1 MGLTKWILTGLGFVA
16 LSWTGMGPLGALLG
30 YYIGSSIE
38 RNKEIGDG
46 GQDFSSHRGPYRN
59 TGSQDDINLALIVL
73 IAAVIK
79 ADGNVKRSELDYV
92 KRFLLSN
99 YGEERGKQY
108 LIMLRDLVKPE
119 RVIDTTAICSQIKQN
134 TDYTTRYHMVDFL
147 FGLAVADN
155 AYSPNENTVLREIAH
170 AFGINSRDYVSIYT
184 RHIYSRT
191 NSSGSNYSSGSNNS
205 GSSRSSYSQQH
216 RDPYK
221 VLGLESS
228 ATDEEVKKAYRRLA
242 MKYHPDKVEGMGEE
256 VKKNAEAQFRE
267 INEAYEQIKT
277 ARGMK

>member
-1 MGLTKWILTGLGFVA
+1 MLG
-16 LSWTGMGPLGALLG
+16 GPLSALLG
-30 YYIGSSIE
+30 FMIGNAIE

-46 GQDFSSHRGPYRN
+46 SDNFSQHRGPYRN
-59 TGSQDDINLALIVL
+59 TGTQEDVNVALIVL

-79 ADGNVKRSELDYV
+79 ADGNVRRSELDYV
-92 KRFLLSN
+92 KRFLLKN
-99 YGEERGKQY
+99 YGEEMGKQY
-108 LIMLRDLVKPE
+108 LTLLRDLVRPE
-119 RVIDTTAICSQIKQN
+119 RVIDTPAICNQIKQN

-155 AYSPNENTVLREIAH
+155 AYSTAENNVMREIAH
-170 AFGINSRDYVSIYT
+170 GLGINTGDYISMYT
-184 RHIYSRT
+184 RHVGSRFR
-191 NSSGSNYSSGSNNS
+191 NSSSGYSSGAGYS
-205 GSSRSSYSQQH
+205 GSSQYSSYSQS
-216 RDPYK
+216 RKDPYK
-221 VLGLESS
+221 VLGITPT

-267 INEAYEQIKT
+267 INEAYEQIKA